1 MHTEIGSK
9 QAASAPNAHVNVK
22 ASGAYGSEMAYTDS
36 VGGHHIGG
44 HALKQLLIND
54 QSAGEE
60 GEEEYEEESTESEEE
75 LTDERKSTVP
85 DFPIINSDDDNN
97 SHATSYSDFYVIDE
111 KEEQRLKQIAFEKFM
126 ADKAIEEN
134 KKSFR

>member
-1 MHTEIGSK
+1 MIHTEVGSR
-9 QAASAPNAHVNVK
+9 QAASAPNAHANVK
-22 ASGAYGSEMAYTDS
+22 ASGAYGSEVAYTDS

-75 LTDERKSTVP
+75 LTDEAQSTIP
-85 DFPIINSDDDNN
+85 DFPMNVDYDDNN
-97 SHATSYSDFYVIDE
+97 SHATSYSDFYIIDE
-111 KEEQRLKQIAFEKFM
+111 KEE
-126 ADKAIEEN
+126 
-134 KKSFR
+134 